1 MKSIFINYQEDG
13 DSWKKDLGKMQ
24 AKHEP
29 ENVYLSFLKLAAEE
43 SQNVVAKRLEL
54 FHQLLENNFQSMKF
68 QKAWREGVPI
78 LAYLASDMPFIS
90 ALMAKVLL
98 FINAKKNLRWQDY
111 FIKYDP
117 DE

>member
-54 FHQLLENNFQSMKF
+54 FH
-68 QKAWREGVPI
+68 
-78 LAYLASDMPFIS
+78 
-90 ALMAKVLL
+90 
-98 FINAKKNLRWQDY
+98 
-111 FIKYDP
+111 
-117 DE
+117 